1 VIPLPISPRFKSV
14 LLAAA
19 VAIAFSDSS
28 IVVLALP
35 ELYVHFKTTIVGVSW
50 VITTYNL
57 VVAVGAFALIPFAG
71 RFPRA
76 ETATGLTL
84 FLGASIGCGLA
95 WSLPALLT
103 FRCIQGL
110 GAALLLAGALPVL
123 RSLTGSVHRGA
134 ALWASAGAIG
144 VAVGPAL
151 GGALTQLFDWRA
163 IFFVQAPVAGL
174 GLVALLH
181 QQQVND
187 LPHGRVERRRLLT
200 ANAGLL
206 FLFGSIVGAL
216 FLSVLL
222 IVTVWQFS
230 PIEGALV
237 VSALPL
243 AGLAVRP
250 LTRSLSLVEGVVA
263 GALLMTGGLL
273 GLALLPASSAWYAFP
288 ALAICGAGFG
298 LAVPPLTR
306 ASVDEADLG
315 RSATLSVGARHLGL
329 VIGLAAIAP
338 LIASTVE
345 AAGAKATTNATAS
358 ILDAHISVFKK
369 VPIALGLRDEFD
381 RAQAGEIPDLDKPFD
396 DAGAGDDASVRT
408 ARDQLLTAVRAPLTR
423 SFRPG
428 FALAALFAA
437 LALVPLLVL
446 GRRLR

>member
-1 VIPLPISPRFKSV
+1 
-14 LLAAA
+14 
-19 VAIAFSDSS
+19 
-28 IVVLALP
+28 
-35 ELYVHFKTTIVGVSW
+35 
-50 VITTYNL
+50 
-57 VVAVGAFALIPFAG
+57 
-71 RFPRA
+71 
-76 ETATGLTL
+76 
-84 FLGASIGCGLA
+84 
-95 WSLPALLT
+95 
-103 FRCIQGL
+103 
-110 GAALLLAGALPVL
+110 
-123 RSLTGSVHRGA
+123 VHRGA
-134 ALWASAGAIG
+134 TVWASAGAIG
-144 VAVGPAL
+144 VAFGPAL

-174 GLVALLH
+174 GLLAVFH
-181 QQQVND
+181 RHVRD
-187 LPHGRVERRRLLT
+187 LPHRRIELKRLLT

-250 LTRSLSLVEGVVA
+250 LARSLSLVQGVVA

-345 AAGAKATTNATAS
+345 SAGPKATTAATAS
-358 ILDAHISVFKK
+358 ILDARISVFKK
-369 VPIALGLRDEFD
+369 VPIALALRDEFE
-381 RAQAGEIPDLDKPFD
+381 RAQVGEIPDLAKPFED
-396 DAGAGDDASVRT
+396 VGAGSDTAVRT
-408 ARDQLLTAVRAPLTR
+408 ARDQLLRAVRAPLTR

-428 FALAALFAA
+428 FALSALFAA
-437 LALVPLLVL
+437 LALVPLLFL
-446 GRRLR
+446 GGRRR

>member
-1 VIPLPISPRFKSV
+1 MPHRLTTAATVA
-14 LLAAA
+14 LATA

-35 ELYVHFKTTIVGVSW
+35 ELYVHFRTSIVGVSW

-57 VVAVGAFALIPFAG
+57 VVAIGAFALIPFAG

-76 ETATGLTL
+76 EAATGLSL

-134 ALWASAGAIG
+134 AVWASAGAIG

-151 GGALTQLFDWRA
+151 GGVLTQLFDWRA

-174 GLVALLH
+174 GLAAVFH
-181 QQQVND
+181 RHVRD
-187 LPHGRVERRRLLT
+187 LPHRRIELKRLLT

-250 LTRSLSLVEGVVA
+250 LTRSLSFVQGVVA

-298 LAVPPLTR
+298 LAVPPLTH

-345 AAGAKATTNATAS
+345 SAGTKATTAATAS
-358 ILDAHISVFKK
+358 ILEARISVFKK
-369 VPIALGLRDEFD
+369 VPIALALRDEFE
-381 RAQAGEIPDLDKPFD
+381 RAQVGEIPDLAKPFE
-396 DAGAGDDASVRT
+396 DAGAGDDAAVRT
-408 ARDQLLTAVRAPLTR
+408 ARDELLTAVRAPLTR

-428 FALAALFAA
+428 FALSALFAA
-437 LALVPLLVL
+437 LALVPLLFL
-446 GRRLR
+446 GRRRR